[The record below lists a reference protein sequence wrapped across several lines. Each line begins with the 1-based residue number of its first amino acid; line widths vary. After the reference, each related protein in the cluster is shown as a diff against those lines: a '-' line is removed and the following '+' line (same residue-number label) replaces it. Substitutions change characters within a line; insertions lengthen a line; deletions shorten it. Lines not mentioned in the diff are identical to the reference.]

1 MDYATK
7 WPEAVPVKNT
17 STETLL
23 DCLVEM
29 TTRLEIPEEVFS
41 DNGSNFVSKT
51 MHQFCQLT
59 GIHQIKIS
67 PYHPQTDGKVERFN
81 ATTKRLLK
89 KLTQKSIKEW
99 DKCLPFVLWAYRG
112 TVHSTI
118 GHSPFELIF
127 SRTMKTPTDELAI
140 YWKEKL
146 GEKDIKVV
154 EYLRDLGDKLKIVQ
168 GMATINKKEAKLATK
183 STTMTRRLKGVSM

>member
-1 MDYATK
+1 MCTITFPTCDECSFLKGSYGHFWPLKRTKSGNKYVLVVMDYATK
-7 WPEAVPVKNT
+7 WPEAFTLKNT

-29 TTRLEIPEEVFS
+29 TARLGIPEEVLS

-59 GIHQIKIS
+59 GIHQIKTS
-67 PYHPQTDGKVERFN
+67 PHHPQTDGMADRFN
-81 ATTKRLLK
+81 ATMKRLLK

-112 TVHSTI
+112 TVHSTT
-118 GHSPFELIF
+118 GYSLFELLF
-127 SRTMKTPTDELAI
+127 GRTMKTPIDELAK
-140 YWKEKL
+140 YWKEKQ
-146 GEKDIKVV
+146 GEKDI
-154 EYLRDLGDKLKIVQ
+154 RW
-168 GMATINKKEAKLATK
+168 
-183 STTMTRRLKGVSM
+183 

>member
-7 WPEAVPVKNT
+7 WPEAFTLKNT

-29 TTRLEIPEEVFS
+29 TARLGIPEEVLS

-59 GIHQIKIS
+59 GIHQIKTS
-67 PYHPQTDGKVERFN
+67 PHHPQTDGMVERFN
-81 ATTKRLLK
+81 ATMKRLLK

-112 TVHSTI
+112 TVHSTT
-118 GHSPFELIF
+118 GYSLFELLF
-127 SRTMKTPTDELAI
+127 GRTMKTPIDELAK
-140 YWKEKL
+140 YWKEKQ
-146 GEKDIKVV
+146 GEKDI
-154 EYLRDLGDKLKIVQ
+154 RW
-168 GMATINKKEAKLATK
+168 
-183 STTMTRRLKGVSM
+183 